1 MVWLGRQ
8 RAQRFPVGWL
18 LFLAVFYHTS
28 TFLNIFKQQR
38 NQFRRKNLTSSIFS
52 GQNCMTYME
61 YRDVIFQNVRAPHF
75 KLLLPRA
82 QHFEVFPSQPFS
94 TPFHFPNFSGV
105 HHFLTNIFST
115 ATTSGTTPTAR
126 TMSHTISASRWR
138 YLHFYSIYLEACFS

>member
-1 MVWLGRQ
+1 MFIQNLI
-8 RAQRFPVGWL
+8 
-18 LFLAVFYHTS
+18 FLASNGLTGETTS
-28 TFLNIFKQQR
+28 PMISSGLITISRRFIFLKSSSSKGIDFDG
-38 NQFRRKNLTSSIFS
+38 KNSISSLFS

-75 KLLLPRA
+75 QLFQPRT
-82 QHFEVFPSQPFS
+82 QHFKVFPSQPFS

-126 TMSHTISASRWR
+126 TMSHTISVLR
-138 YLHFYSIYLEACFS
+138 